1 MITYRPADAEKPV
14 SCSLN
19 ELEVF
24 SCVLGLEEETA
35 LSIVEPAALHVTIDA
50 ARVLHVSVHTI
61 HAATISLYSH
71 CHRCHVVS
79 ENPWKF

>member
-1 MITYRPADAEKPV
+1 MHFNVILLYYCFQSTTVITYRPADAEKPV

-50 ARVLHVSVHTI
+50 ARVLHVIITI
-61 HAATISLYSH
+61 
-71 CHRCHVVS
+71 RM
-79 ENPWKF
+79 ENNLVK

>member
-1 MITYRPADAEKPV
+1 MYIVQSTTVITYRPADTEKPV

-35 LSIVEPAALHVTIDA
+35 LSIVEPAALHVTIDG
-50 ARVLHVSVHTI
+50 ARVLHVSIAPRDIVATAT
-61 HAATISLYSH
+61 AAVGSL
-71 CHRCHVVS
+71 C
-79 ENPWKF
+79 N